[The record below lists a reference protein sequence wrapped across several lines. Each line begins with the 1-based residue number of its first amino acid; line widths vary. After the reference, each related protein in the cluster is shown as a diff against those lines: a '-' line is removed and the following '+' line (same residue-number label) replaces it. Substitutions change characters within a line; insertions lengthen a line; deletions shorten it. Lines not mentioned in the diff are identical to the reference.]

1 MSKNKVDKKNNK
13 NDMMFAGILLLSA
26 FAAYTAN
33 EAYNKSKNAQSTANS
48 ARSTSNSAQS
58 NLDLKL
64 SGDNI
69 VSANSGDPIK
79 IVSTS
84 TTSEAIS
91 FTVNGGSDS
100 KIFIY
105 AQQGDKNDSINI
117 KSSGGGI
124 TLNSERG
131 VIILPNLP
139 TTNPSVTGRLWSDNG
154 VVKVSSE

>member
-1 MSKNKVDKKNNK
+1 MTKNKVDKKNNR
-13 NDMMFAGILLLSA
+13 NDIMFAGILLLSA

-33 EAYNKSKNAQSTANS
+33 EAYNKSKNAQSTAN
-48 ARSTSNSAQS
+48 NAQS

-91 FTVNGGSDS
+91 FTVNGGTDS
-100 KIFIY
+100 KILIY
-105 AQQGDKNDSINI
+105 AKQGDKNDSINI
-117 KSSGGGI
+117 KSDLGGI
-124 TLNSERG
+124 KLDSGLG
-131 VIILPNLP
+131 VIILPPNLP
-139 TTNPSVTGRLWSDNG
+139 TTNPSVTGQLWADNG
-154 VVKVSSE
+154 VVKVSSG

>member
-13 NDMMFAGILLLSA
+13 NDIMFACILLLSA

-48 ARSTSNSAQS
+48 SQS

-84 TTSEAIS
+84 TISGAIS
-91 FTVNGGSDS
+91 LISNGGTDG
-100 KIFIY
+100 KIVI
-105 AQQGDKNDSINI
+105 QEKQGDKNDSINI
-117 KSSGGGI
+117 KSNGGGI
-124 TLNSERG
+124 TLNSEIG
-131 VIILPNLP
+131 MIILPNLP
-139 TTNPSVTGRLWSDNG
+139 STNPSVTGQLWSDNG
-154 VVKVSSE
+154 VVKVSSG